1 MQQKLTIKVSES
13 TLKILKKL
21 KEENN
26 FSSIDDTIQ
35 YLIKIYSEEKVKAV
49 FGANK
54 GRITPFTREDRIED
68 RDG

>member
-1 MQQKLTIKVSES
+1 MQQKARIKVSES

-49 FGANK
+49 FGADK

>member
-1 MQQKLTIKVSES
+1 MQQKVTIKVSES